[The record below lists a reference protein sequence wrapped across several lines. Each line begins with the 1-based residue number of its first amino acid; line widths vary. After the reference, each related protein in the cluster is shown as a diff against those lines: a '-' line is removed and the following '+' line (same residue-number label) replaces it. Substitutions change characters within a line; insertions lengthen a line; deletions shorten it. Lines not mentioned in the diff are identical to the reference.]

1 MYHYWKGSDTDDRG
15 KVRRNL
21 IQVYDLDENNGLMN
35 CRLMISPMKNQEKD
49 AWWMYEGW
57 VVNIKTK
64 LFWLFECV
72 SGMPPEVVTFTIFKP
87 SFWPASDRFFLH
99 GIVSALSLEGIPC
112 ASNMILVKIKPDDKL
127 KNQIGYF
134 SSEDIEAEGHNI
146 NILDY
151 IDNEVTHTH
160 DILTGKSPA

>member
-1 MYHYWKGSDTDDRG
+1 
-15 KVRRNL
+15 
-21 IQVYDLDENNGLMN
+21 
-35 CRLMISPMKNQEKD
+35 
-49 AWWMYEGW
+49 
-57 VVNIKTK
+57 
-64 LFWLFECV
+64 
-72 SGMPPEVVTFTIFKP
+72 MPPEVVTFTIFKP
-87 SFWPASDRFFLH
+87 SFWPASDRFFLS

-151 IDNEVTHTH
+151 IDNEVTRTH